1 MEMLMMVGMERSDGF
16 ENYVGMRN
24 KETSESYIL
33 GLLIWIAGQMG
44 VIFMEEAQE
53 EEGFR

>member
-1 MEMLMMVGMERSDGF
+1 MQAGILVGILLESCRMEMLMMVGMERSDGF

-33 GLLIWIAGQMG
+33 GLLIWIAG
-44 VIFMEEAQE
+44 
-53 EEGFR
+53 

>member
-1 MEMLMMVGMERSDGF
+1 MLMMVGMERSDGF